1 MPPSVGQ
8 SPVGRWA
15 YERGTL
21 WSIDPAEPSAPKAV
35 KGSPAVLAEAT
46 AVRAPELSVAMG
58 CSRLHVEERLQRGTR
73 CFTASID
80 GDIAAYGWVS
90 PGSELIG
97 ELERQIHL
105 GPREAYIW
113 DCLTLPNHRGRG
125 LYTGLL
131 RLMVATLSEEGF
143 GRIWIGAALSNRP
156 SIRGFEEAGFRPAL
170 GVVYLRVGS
179 WSCLYTH
186 RFRGAPEEMAE
197 EARRVLASP
206 EERRWG
212 PLFVRRLRAS
222 RLESCPD
229 AGA

>member
-1 MPPSVGQ
+1 MPPAVGR

-21 WSIDPAEPSAPKAV
+21 WSIDPAEPPSAHSAAE
-35 KGSPAVLAEAT
+35 SPALWAEAT
-46 AVRAPELSVAMG
+46 AARTPELSVAMG
-58 CSRLHVEERLQRGTR
+58 CSPLQVEERLQRGTR
-73 CFTASID
+73 CFTASMD
-80 GDIAAYGWVS
+80 GDLAAYGWVS
-90 PGSELIG
+90 HGSELIG

-113 DCLTLPNHRGRG
+113 DCLTLPKHRGRG

-131 RLMVATLSEEGF
+131 HVMVATLSQEGF

-156 SIRGFEEAGFRPAL
+156 SIRGFEKAGFRPAL

-186 RFRGAPEEMAE
+186 RFRGAPREMAE

-222 RLESCPD
+222 RLESCSD